1 MINRPIKAL
10 ALTATA
16 AVSLFAYPSAATAQA
31 QPVTD
36 SAQTALAPTNCLSA
50 WKTGPL
56 PPGYFKSVCWGGS
69 GIYRAIAFCETEN
82 GLSLTL
88 VTGHFEAVGS
98 NRTSTADCPHDY
110 PLLRNG
116 WTDTLG

>member
-1 MINRPIKAL
+1 MIKRRIKVLVFATVAAL
-10 ALTATA
+10 
-16 AVSLFAYPSAATAQA
+16 SLFAYPSAATAQTPA
-31 QPVTD
+31 VTD
-36 SAQTALAPTNCLSA
+36 SAQTAFAPTNCLSA
-50 WKTGPL
+50 WKIGPL
-56 PPGYFKSVCWGGS
+56 PPGYFKSICWGGS

-88 VTGHFEAVGS
+88 VTGRFEAVGS

-110 PLLRNG
+110 PVLRNG